1 MNYLRLEYKRML
13 KCRTFILSLI
23 FSAAI
28 VLLDVGQD
36 YSFYMQGIDHHTPVF
51 EKWIG
56 VRYISYGSVVWNFL
70 FVILVSVPF
79 SCTLC
84 SEIKNH
90 YDLHVISKIGKKK
103 YFSVKVFISFI
114 SGFLIS
120 IFTLVLDF
128 LLLALYNKASYPEVD
143 SMSVA
148 IGQNDFLSVYFY
160 SHPYIYCTAWLLII
174 CIWAGIFSVFT
185 LTVGLFVRKAS
196 IALIVAQ
203 ILVIFQD
210 ILSRFNPVFI
220 NGSSVELSW
229 MGLLYGDSLALNP
242 WFTIFGNQLA
252 LLLFCMIAIC
262 WKGKRYSY
270 V

>member
-1 MNYLRLEYKRML
+1 M
-13 KCRTFILSLI
+13 SLF

-28 VLLDVGQD
+28 LLLDVCQD
-36 YSFYMQGIDHHTPVF
+36 YWLYMQGIDAHMSVF
-51 EKWIG
+51 EKWLG
-56 VRYISYGSVVWNFL
+56 VRCISYGSVVWNFL

-90 YDLHVISKIGKKK
+90 YDLHVISKIGKRK
-103 YFSVKVFISFI
+103 YFFVKVLISFI

-120 IFTLVLDF
+120 LFTLVLDF
-128 LLLALYNKASYPEVD
+128 LLLALYNKATYPLVD
-143 SMSVA
+143 SMNES
-148 IGQNDFLSVYFY
+148 ILQNEFLSIYFY

-185 LTVGLFVRKAS
+185 LTVGVFIRKAS

-203 ILVIFQD
+203 ILFVLQY
-210 ILSRFNPVFI
+210 ILSKFFPVYL
-220 NGSSVELSW
+220 NGIPVELSW
-229 MGLLYGDSLALNP
+229 MGQLYSDCLNLKP
-242 WFTIFGNQLA
+242 WFVVLGSQLA
-252 LLLFCMIAIC
+252 LLLLCMIAIC
-262 WKGKRYSY
+262 WKGKKYSY